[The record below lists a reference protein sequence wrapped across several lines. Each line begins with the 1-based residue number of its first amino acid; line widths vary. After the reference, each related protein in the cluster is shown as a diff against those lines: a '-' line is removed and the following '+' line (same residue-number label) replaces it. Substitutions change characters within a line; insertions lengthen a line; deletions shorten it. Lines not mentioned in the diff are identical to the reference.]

1 MRRSQSYLS
10 AGKPGDWIIFPADVP
25 SRSRSH
31 FPESRTG
38 RLADKVNRLWLDL
51 AWWGEFS
58 STARGVTSRKKTHQ
72 VKDERELLQQNIAAE
87 VDLSSVCRKR
97 GRRVDADVFFK
108 MSSEFV
114 KGSIR
119 ATSSMNTLK
128 SELGGGRAA
137 DSSLLLCFCLFTWL
151 LSDSFSERLFQSDR
165 GRLVFKF
172 GPRLNQVCRS
182 QGDGWDEPP
191 RPSSYFKILI
201 CDRWETLCKMFAER
215 PSHSLFIYLS
225 VMNTQT
231 NWNSHQCRSV

>member
-128 SELGGGRAA
+128 SELGGEKGSRLQFAALLLSLHVTSVWFLQREAVSEWQRPFGFYVWTSFKSRVQISGGRMRRAA
-137 DSSLLLCFCLFTWL
+137 SPLF
-151 LSDSFSERLFQSDR
+151 LF
-165 GRLVFKF
+165 
-172 GPRLNQVCRS
+172 
-182 QGDGWDEPP
+182 
-191 RPSSYFKILI
+191 
-201 CDRWETLCKMFAER
+201 
-215 PSHSLFIYLS
+215 
-225 VMNTQT
+225 
-231 NWNSHQCRSV
+231 